1 MSDWRI
7 WLLVLACGA
16 GTYLW
21 RALGVA
27 ISGRL
32 RPDSEVFAWI
42 TCVAY
47 AMLAGLVARIVILP
61 VGTLAASALGD
72 RLVAC
77 ALALAVFYL
86 SRRNLFMG
94 VGAGFLV
101 FVALTY
107 RQATFS

>member
-16 GTYLW
+16 ATYLW

-27 ISGRL
+27 LSGRL
-32 RPDSEVFAWI
+32 RPESEVFAWI

-61 VGTLAASALGD
+61 VGTLAASTLED
-72 RLVAC
+72 RLFAC
-77 ALALAVFYL
+77 GLALAVFFF

-94 VGAGFLV
+94 VGAGFLA

-107 RQATFS
+107 LRTTVS

>member
-1 MSDWRI
+1 MADWQI

-27 ISGRL
+27 FSGRL
-32 RPDSEVFAWI
+32 RTDSEGFAWL

-47 AMLAGLVARIVILP
+47 AMLAGLVVRIVVLP
-61 VGTLAASALGD
+61 VGILAASALAD

-77 ALALAVFYL
+77 ALALVIFFL
-86 SRRNLFMG
+86 GRRNLLMG
-94 VGAGFLV
+94 VAMGFLT
-101 FVALTY
+101 FIALTY
-107 RQATFS
+107 LRTIHS